1 MTLRE
6 YLESYDLNES
16 FQRNQYEKNKKI
28 YKTRRE
34 ERKEEAEINNV
45 KKTQVEKILKQI
57 SDVKDVIA
65 SNEEN
70 ILELNNYLKKTKKV
84 KKPIMTGTN
93 RWKIPSMPKEQ
104 WEEKKE
110 KTLEGIKNVINLCKS
125 KKIELQKKLADL
137 QKKLKEVE
145 ETYR

>member
-84 KKPIMTGTN
+84 KKPIMTRAN
-93 RWKIPSMPKEQ
+93 RWKIPSM
-104 WEEKKE
+104 
-110 KTLEGIKNVINLCKS
+110 
-125 KKIELQKKLADL
+125 A
-137 QKKLKEVE
+137 
-145 ETYR
+145 